1 MRKNG
6 SIAWHWETQNNTSDL
21 IHSERELG
29 KKKFTKMLW
38 WLIFIFNSIRWKK
51 HLGINMT
58 IFKVYYMCVLQGRLT
73 LNVGDS
79 IPLAGF
85 QDWAKWVST
94 SICLSPLADPF
105 RCRLTPLLLQ
115 SEAIPA
121 TIPAPCILPVCFPSH
136 DGLYHVSKQISY
148 PRKGLIYPKLATI
161 SMNVWSFCFCIVLGI
176 EPWASYMLVKHS
188 TN

>member
-1 MRKNG
+1 
-6 SIAWHWETQNNTSDL
+6 
-21 IHSERELG
+21 
-29 KKKFTKMLW
+29 MLS
-38 WLIFIFNSIRWKK
+38 WLIFIFNSIIWKQ
-51 HLGINMT
+51 HLGINKA
-58 IFKVYYMCVLQGRLT
+58 IFKVYHMCVLQGRLT

-121 TIPAPCILPVCFPSH
+121 TTPAPCILPVCFPSR
-136 DGLYHVSKQISY
+136 DGYTMCQNKSLY

-161 SMNVWSFCFCIVLGI
+161 SMNVWFFRFCMVLGI
-176 EPWASYMLVKHS
+176 LRQGFSL
-188 TN
+188 